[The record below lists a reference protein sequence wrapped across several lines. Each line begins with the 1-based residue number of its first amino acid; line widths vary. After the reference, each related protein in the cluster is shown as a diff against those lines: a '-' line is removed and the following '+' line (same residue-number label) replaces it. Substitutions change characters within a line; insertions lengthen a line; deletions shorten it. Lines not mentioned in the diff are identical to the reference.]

1 MRCLLYFLLCAV
13 FISCLKRPAGI
24 EPPLDDGTPPGF
36 DGSAGKGNP
45 PLIIEDPCMLNPDDC
60 LPLEPAE
67 PPPTGNTGDNTDNTD
82 TTDNTNT
89 GGGSLIVDAPA
100 FNDLTLLSSVVL
112 TARCDNCLYPV
123 KNDAT
128 ELQCEISKGCS
139 DGFAFVARTTDQHY
153 KHQQVLCASGTKKGR
168 DVAGLKLKCTFKHK
182 KRWSFDHES
191 SDEITLSREIVAN
204 QHLCVITA
212 AYLTSPSGNPTPE
225 VRIVKKSCTDSS
237 ISLEFNRKEHRLALT
252 FSW

>member
-1 MRCLLYFLLCAV
+1 MRCLLYLLLCLAA
-13 FISCLKRPAGI
+13 ISCLKRPAGI

-45 PLIIEDPCMLNPDDC
+45 PLIVEDPCMLNPDDC

-67 PPPTGNTGDNTDNTD
+67 PPPTGNTGDNTGDTD

-123 KNDAT
+123 GNDAT

-139 DGFAFVARTTDQHY
+139 DGFTFVTSTTLLRRHE
-153 KHQQVLCASGTKKGR
+153 HQQVLCASDTKIGR
-168 DVAGLKLKCTFKHK
+168 DLASLHLKCTFKHK
-182 KRWSFDHES
+182 KSWSFDHKS

-204 QHLCVITA
+204 QHLCVITTNLMLSSA
-212 AYLTSPSGNPTPE
+212 SPIPE
-225 VRIVKKSCTDSS
+225 VHIMHINCNDIDLSNKK
-237 ISLEFNRKEHRLALT
+237 HRLALT